1 VRSEAARRE
10 EAAALQAV
18 VTEAVEKEGKAV
30 GEAELA
36 SQSLQ
41 RAQAE
46 EARLSESSAKQT
58 ERIELLQRSLSE
70 AKDRLRS
77 QSADV
82 SRLASASSE
91 SRADH
96 EATVQSLRSAIAA
109 LRDSLQAEQK
119 RSAEN
124 EQRLAA
130 LSGECE
136 TLRQAVASLEATAE
150 GLRAEAEMATAALAA
165 ETARGE
171 ALRVSWVAQEE
182 SHVAALESLE
192 LSVIEQMRS
201 EQEDADA
208 LVEGRAVRAAAAMV
222 GARRRQGVGRCFSA
236 WARLLWMEMAIA
248 AASSGMAEQAAGLGG
263 FQVQMSA

>member
-1 VRSEAARRE
+1 M
-10 EAAALQAV
+10 
-18 VTEAVEKEGKAV
+18 

-109 LRDSLQAEQK
+109 LHVVCA
-119 RSAEN
+119 
-124 EQRLAA
+124 QRMRWTLCSSRAISIPCPSTA
-130 LSGECE
+130 WKSILSIPR
-136 TLRQAVASLEATAE
+136 LKA
-150 GLRAEAEMATAALAA
+150 
-165 ETARGE
+165 
-171 ALRVSWVAQEE
+171 
-182 SHVAALESLE
+182 
-192 LSVIEQMRS
+192 IE
-201 EQEDADA
+201 
-208 LVEGRAVRAAAAMV
+208 
-222 GARRRQGVGRCFSA
+222 F
-236 WARLLWMEMAIA
+236 
-248 AASSGMAEQAAGLGG
+248 
-263 FQVQMSA
+263 